1 MSIPALNW
9 AIAQRLQ
16 ATQKLVLL
24 TLGHRHNQKTGQ
36 CNPSLSTLMADT
48 GLSRSTIKVALGD
61 LEALKLIRS
70 SRRKAAGRD
79 LSNQYELLLENAA
92 SGKRKGARADLQG
105 GREPAPG
112 RGLEPSGPGADPM
125 GPGAGLNKEGKRKK
139 DPSQKKKW
147 KRIQEKTYRPAL
159 RVVGAEDVVPDDP
172 FGDMS

>member
-24 TLGHRHNQKTGQ
+24 TLGHRHHQQTGQ

-48 GLSRSTIKVALGD
+48 GLSRSAVKVALRH
-61 LEALKLIRS
+61 LEKLKLLRVIS
-70 SRRKAAGRD
+70 RKATGRD

-92 SGKRKGARADLQG
+92 SGNRKGAKADLQG
-105 GREPAPG
+105 DREPTPG

-125 GPGAGLNKEGKRKK
+125 GPGAGLNKEGKRRK
-139 DPSQKKKW
+139 DPSQKKND
-147 KRIQEKTYRPAL
+147 KRIKEKIYRPAL
-159 RVVGAEDVVPDDP
+159 RVVGAEDFVHDDP
-172 FGDMS
+172 FGEVS

>member
-1 MSIPALNW
+1 MSIAALNW
-9 AIAQRLQ
+9 AIAQRLH

-24 TLGHRHNQKTGQ
+24 TLGHRHHQITGQ
-36 CNPSLSTLMADT
+36 CNPSLSTLIADT
-48 GLSRSTIKVALGD
+48 GLSRSAIKTALRH
-61 LEALKLIRS
+61 LEKLKLLRVIS
-70 SRRKAAGRD
+70 RKATGRD
-79 LSNQYELLLENAA
+79 LSNQYELLLETVA

-105 GREPAPG
+105 DREPTPG
-112 RGLEPSGPGADPM
+112 RGLEASGPGADPM

-159 RVVGAEDVVPDDP
+159 RVVGADDFVPDDP

>member
-1 MSIPALNW
+1 MSIPAVNW
-9 AIAQRLQ
+9 AIAQQLKP
-16 ATQKLVLL
+16 TQKLALL
-24 TLGHRHNQKTGQ
+24 ALAHRQHQKTRQ

-48 GLSRSTIKVALGD
+48 GLSRSAIKAALRH
-61 LEALKLIRS
+61 LEELKLLRVI
-70 SRRKAAGRD
+70 SRKVTGRD
-79 LSNQYELLLENAA
+79 LSNQYELHLENSA
-92 SGKRKGARADLQG
+92 SGARIGSRADLQG
-105 GREPAPG
+105 DREPTPG

-159 RVVGAEDVVPDDP
+159 RVVGADDFVPDDP

>member
-48 GLSRSTIKVALGD
+48 GLSRSAVKGALRH
-61 LEALKLIRS
+61 LEKLKLLRVIS
-70 SRRKAAGRD
+70 RKAAGRD
-79 LSNQYELLLENAA
+79 LSNQYELLLETVA

-105 GREPAPG
+105 DRESTPG
-112 RGLEPSGPGADPM
+112 RGREPSGPGADPM

-139 DPSQKKKW
+139 DPSQKKKD
-147 KRIQEKTYRPAL
+147 KRIQEKTCRPTL
-159 RVVGAEDVVPDDP
+159 RVVGAEDFVHDDP
-172 FGDMS
+172 FGEVS